1 MSGAERGLGSDK
13 AQDLILLLFRYAVGS
28 LAGWL
33 ALRTTWYMRNK
44 ADTIFHGYVLG
55 WGYIHRDLM
64 DEEKRLAL
72 CSPIHIP
79 TPPYSRCMHGQVR

>member
-33 ALRTTWYMRNK
+33 Y
-44 ADTIFHGYVLG
+44 GQLG
-55 WGYIHRDLM
+55 I
-64 DEEKRLAL
+64 
-72 CSPIHIP
+72 
-79 TPPYSRCMHGQVR
+79 